1 MAELRV
7 VTGSKDLIVCM
18 ALGYRRMAKEGV
30 LVCSGYYN
38 KIPQTGW
45 LINNRHLFSPI
56 LGDWRSKIRVLA
68 WSGAGESPLSGCRL
82 PTPHRGLSGRRNK
95 GALSRTSFIRA
106 LLSFMRALCSWSNHP
121 PKAQLNTIITGTRI
135 STYEFFVDTNIHSSK
150 REIKEGVF
158 RLNIWNMVIRDTK
171 HFIYIAI

>member
-1 MAELRV
+1 MGWQLSMAELRV

-68 WSGAGESPLSGCRL
+68 
-82 PTPHRGLSGRRNK
+82 
-95 GALSRTSFIRA
+95 
-106 LLSFMRALCSWSNHP
+106 
-121 PKAQLNTIITGTRI
+121 
-135 STYEFFVDTNIHSSK
+135 
-150 REIKEGVF
+150 
-158 RLNIWNMVIRDTK
+158 
-171 HFIYIAI
+171 